1 MAEAAERWGGS
12 WNGTVWTICFDES
25 WQQTEDEVCFRL
37 QASPQNSGIPYL
49 GAADL
54 NVFWNETMLVEIE
67 AAWQEV
73 ASDD

>member
-1 MAEAAERWGGS
+1 
-12 WNGTVWTICFDES
+12 
-25 WQQTEDEVCFRL
+25 
-37 QASPQNSGIPYL
+37 L